1 MSENE
6 SKNESGNSP
15 AAPPGAEPP
24 TGQKARTGEATGD
37 VTVTRM
43 SLKTQA
49 LRFIISGGISAIVD
63 LGLLAI
69 LQLSF
74 GLSVPVARTFSFI
87 AGTTTAYIIN
97 SRWTFRSGQSAKSF
111 VAVMALYA
119 LTFFINVGL
128 QTLCSAL
135 FNSWGWSEPVAMVAA
150 FIIAQGTGTT
160 INFIV
165 QRTIIFRHR

>member
-1 MSENE
+1 MSENV
-6 SKNESGNSP
+6 SDNAP
-15 AAPPGAEPP
+15 AAAPGTQHTTA
-24 TGQKARTGEATGD
+24 GD

-43 SLKTQA
+43 SLKTQV
-49 LRFIISGGISAIVD
+49 LRFVISGGLSAIVD
-63 LGLLAI
+63 LGLLAL

-74 GLSVPVARTFSFI
+74 GLAVPVARTFSFI
-87 AGTTTAYIIN
+87 AGTTTAYLIN

-111 VAVMALYA
+111 LAVVALYT

-128 QTLCSAL
+128 QTFCDPL
-135 FNSWGWSEPVAMVAA
+135 FQSWGWAPPVAMVAA

-165 QRTIIFRHR
+165 QRTLIFRSR